1 MSIAHSKLTSF
12 LAAVTK
18 TFLANDLV
26 DALNRLRSIRQRRHG
41 LRATAAVDF
50 SNAEQRSRSQ
60 CRRLRARRDQA
71 DARHPCNLPGNCG
84 HQERGGKRRT
94 SAGHITTDRGE
105 RAHNLSEFSPANFP
119 SPFARH
125 PPLAEAANISS
136 GATQRTAGV

>member
-60 CRRLRARRDQA
+60 GRRLRARRDHA
-71 DARHPCNLPGNCG
+71 NAGYACNLCGNCG
-84 HQERGGKRRT
+84 HQESGGKRIT
-94 SAGHITTDRGE
+94 SAGHVATDRGQ
-105 RAHNLSEFSPANFP
+105 RAHNLSEFSPGNFP

-125 PPLAEAANISS
+125 LPLAEAP
-136 GATQRTAGV
+136 